1 MLPLSLLPAWDMDV
15 MIDVQRPPR
24 DQEGTGMRSQAC
36 VLSVV
41 KEKGEE
47 TLGPGAAESAR
58 TASP

>member
-1 MLPLSLLPAWDMDV
+1 MDV

-24 DQEGTGMRSQAC
+24 DQEGTGVRSQAC

-47 TLGPGAAESAR
+47 NLGPGAAESAR